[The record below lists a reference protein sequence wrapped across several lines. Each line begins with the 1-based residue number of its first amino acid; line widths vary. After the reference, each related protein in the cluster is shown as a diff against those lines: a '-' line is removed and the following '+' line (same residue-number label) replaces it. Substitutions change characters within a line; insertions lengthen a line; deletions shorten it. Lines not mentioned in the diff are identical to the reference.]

1 MVFFIKILS
10 YDLITGQGIANLTA
24 RADLPAGIYGVSLV
38 PDGDILRNNNIN
50 IKQAICI
57 LGLEFAHSDP
67 GFLIRSNAAFGWIAL
82 FSLPH
87 QNLTLV
93 GFSDA
98 TLSR

>member
-1 MVFFIKILS
+1 MFNKLLIASASCINEFASEVPQSVFFSIDTSLAQRIRELAAYVKEN
-10 YDLITGQGIANLTA
+10 DL
-24 RADLPAGIYGVSLV
+24 
-38 PDGDILRNNNIN
+38 
-50 IKQAICI
+50 AICI
-57 LGLEFAHSDP
+57 LGLESAHSDP
-67 GFLIRSNAAFGWIAL
+67 GFLVRSNAAFGWIAL

>member
-1 MVFFIKILS
+1 MLEMIQILLFGGFFTLTPEPISIDETPLQIVFS
-10 YDLITGQGIANLTA
+10 
-24 RADLPAGIYGVSLV
+24 
-38 PDGDILRNNNIN
+38 
-50 IKQAICI
+50 AICI

-67 GFLIRSNAAFGWIAL
+67 GFLVKSNAAFGWIAL

>member
-1 MVFFIKILS
+1 MKRSFTQLS
-10 YDLITGQGIANLTA
+10 QDERRTLAQL
-24 RADLPAGIYGVSLV
+24 LQ
-38 PDGDILRNNNIN
+38 
-50 IKQAICI
+50 KQIPAICI
-57 LGLEFAHSDP
+57 LGLESNRSDP
-67 GFLIRSNAAFGWIAL
+67 GFLVRSNAAFGWIAL

>member
-50 IKQAICI
+50 INIKELPIEGLSHSQDTKNAEHVHNKLQITAYVKNDKKQKI
-57 LGLEFAHSDP
+57 
-67 GFLIRSNAAFGWIAL
+67 
-82 FSLPH
+82 
-87 QNLTLV
+87 
-93 GFSDA
+93 
-98 TLSR
+98 